1 MTENNTFP
9 QLRRRKV
16 ATGSPLVKIVVS
28 SQACLNITRRSNF
41 PISFGVIQ
49 VDFLQLFWCTKLD
62 KLILS
67 VFLSGCENIL
77 FIEDLHQRNTS
88 FALKTEKKSSII
100 KGLNGL
106 KTNRMEFKPWL
117 YRSKFFSKLLEC
129 HLHVHLYYYYDVSH
143 NNIRRWYLSLIQVR
157 NR

>member
-1 MTENNTFP
+1 MTENNTFH
-9 QLRRRKV
+9 QLRRRAV
-16 ATGSPLVKIVVS
+16 ATGSPHVKIVVS

-88 FALKTEKKSSII
+88 FALKTEKIFSNKRIKRIENKSNGI
-100 KGLNGL
+100 KTLTL
-106 KTNRMEFKPWL
+106 Q
-117 YRSKFFSKLLEC
+117 
-129 HLHVHLYYYYDVSH
+129 
-143 NNIRRWYLSLIQVR
+143 I
-157 NR
+157 